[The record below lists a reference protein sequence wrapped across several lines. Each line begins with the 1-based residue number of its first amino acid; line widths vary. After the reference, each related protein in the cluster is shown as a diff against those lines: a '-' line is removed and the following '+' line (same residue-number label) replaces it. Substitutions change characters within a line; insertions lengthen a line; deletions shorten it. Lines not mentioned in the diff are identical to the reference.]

1 MNQIKMAN
9 GNILDCVG
17 VHGWPIEYQGVKRDS
32 LTFLFN
38 ENQSIDYLND
48 VFSPE
53 NCKDITIISDSGE
66 DIHSNYTIRIGM
78 GKGYKNIALA
88 NTYAI
93 GSSEEDMKKYCWV
106 QMAQTS
112 LAERELQNQAE
123 VLNLLLINEL
133 EK

>member
-1 MNQIKMAN
+1 MQIKMTN

-53 NCKDITIISDSGE
+53 KCKDITIISDSGE

-88 NTYAI
+88 NTYSI

-112 LAERELQNQAE
+112 LTERELQNQSDILE
-123 VLNLLLINEL
+123 LLLISEL